1 MNVAL
6 TDQLRAF
13 VTRRV
18 QSGAYGNASE
28 YVRDLIRKDQ
38 EVERRQALRALLEE
52 GLASGPATPFTSADW
67 DDIAAVARGDAD

>member
-13 VTRRV
+13 VSRRI

-38 EVERRQALRALLEE
+38 EVQRLQTLRALLED
-52 GLASGPATPFTSADW
+52 GMASGPATPFTSADW
-67 DDIAAVARGDAD
+67 DDLDAVARGDAE